1 MGDDASLTA
10 QKAQLRKEC
19 LAARDGVGPLRR
31 AMAGT
36 RLYARLMGLR
46 GRTIA
51 GYLPIGSEA
60 NPTHAMR
67 VLARDN
73 RICVPVVTARGAP
86 LRFREW
92 WPDCPLEKGA
102 FGVPVPTEGGW
113 RVPDVLILPMVGFD
127 AGGGRLGYG
136 GGYYDRTLA
145 GMGDALAI
153 GFALE
158 AQRVEAIPQERTD
171 ITLPYI
177 ITDAGVFGAD
187 GTV

>member
-1 MGDDASLTA
+1 MAEDAKSTA
-10 QKAQLRKEC
+10 RKAQLRRAC
-19 LAARDGVGPLRR
+19 LAARDGVPSGRR

-60 NPTHAMR
+60 DPRGTMR
-67 VLARDN
+67 ALARDN

-92 WPDCPLEKGA
+92 WPGCALEKGA
-102 FGVPVPTEGGW
+102 FGISTPVEGGW
-113 RVPDVLILPMVGFD
+113 RVPDVVIVPLVGFD
-127 AGGGRLGYG
+127 LRGGRLGHG
-136 GGYYDRTLA
+136 GGFYDRTLA
-145 GMGDALAI
+145 GLAGASAI

-158 AQRVEAIPQERTD
+158 AQRVEAVPQGPHD
-171 ITLPYI
+171 VPLPWI
-177 ITDAGVFGAD
+177 VTDAGVHGPF